1 MYSDDFAGTNDS
13 PMNESRADALVLP
26 DDEYNQALV
35 KNVHPADWQNPTP
48 NGRYNMVVIG
58 GGTAG
63 LICAIGAAG
72 MGAKVALI
80 ERHLLGGDCLNFGC
94 VPSKSLLR
102 IARAMH
108 DARSLDKFGGK
119 AESVSLDFGDA
130 MKRMRRLRAEIS
142 EHDSAQ
148 RFADL
153 GVDVFIGD
161 ASFVSKTE
169 VAVGDQR
176 LRFAR
181 AVIATGARARA
192 ADIPGLHDAGF
203 LSNDTVF
210 SLTELPRRLVVV
222 GAGPIGCELA
232 QAFSRMGSEV
242 TIIGREPDLL
252 PREDPDAAAVLSAQ
266 FRCEGIQLLL
276 GTDLNSVEIQDDGS
290 KTLLCKQGG
299 NTIEVAADEIL
310 LSIGRVPNTE
320 GLGLEQA
327 GVQYDRDGV
336 RVSDKLRTSNRR
348 IYAAGDICSKYQ
360 FTHAADAMARI
371 VIQNALFFGQK
382 KASSLVIPWCTY
394 TDPEIAH
401 VGITGAE
408 AEQSSAITQTVQLA
422 SMDRALLDGETAGF
436 ARVHAEPKKGRI
448 LGATLVATHAGEMI
462 AEMSLAMTTN
472 QRLGTLARTIHPY
485 PTQSEVW
492 KRLGD
497 EWNRKRFT
505 PFIAKLFK
513 RWLAWIR

>member
-1 MYSDDFAGTNDS
+1 
-13 PMNESRADALVLP
+13 MNESSADVLVLP
-26 DDEYNQALV
+26 DDQYNRALV
-35 KNVHPADWQNPTP
+35 KNVHPANWQNPTP

-58 GGTAG
+58 GGAAG

-94 VPSKSLLR
+94 VPSKSLIR
-102 IARAMH
+102 IARAIH
-108 DARSLDKFGGK
+108 DARSLDKFGGS

-130 MKRMRRLRAEIS
+130 MKRMRRLRAQLS
-142 EHDSAQ
+142 VNDSAQ

-169 VAVGDQR
+169 IVVGDQK
-176 LRFAR
+176 LSFAR
-181 AVIATGARARA
+181 AVIATSARARA
-192 ADIPGLHDAGF
+192 ASIPGLNEAGF
-203 LSNDTVF
+203 LTNVTVF
-210 SLTELPRRLVVV
+210 SLTELPKRLVVV

-232 QAFSRMGSEV
+232 QASSRMGSEV

-252 PREDPDAAAVLSAQ
+252 PREDPDAAAVLSDQ
-266 FRCEGIQLLL
+266 FGKEGIQLLL
-276 GTDLNSVEIQDDGS
+276 GTDLTAVKTKDDGS
-290 KTLLCKQGG
+290 KLLLCKQGG

-327 GVQYDRDGV
+327 GVKYDRRGV
-336 RVSDKLRTSNRR
+336 IVSDKLRTSNRR
-348 IYAAGDICSKYQ
+348 IYAAGDICSRYQ
-360 FTHAADAMARI
+360 FTQAADAMARI
-371 VIQNALFFGQK
+371 VIQNALFFGRK
-382 KASSLVIPWCTY
+382 KVSSLVIPWCTY

-401 VGITGAE
+401 VGITSTE
-408 AEQSSAITQTVQLA
+408 AQRSCAITQTVQLA

-436 ARVHAEPKKGRI
+436 ARVHVDPKKGRI

-472 QRLGTLARTIHPY
+472 QPLGTLARTIHPY

-497 EWNRKRFT
+497 QWNRKRFT